1 MKQSTLFYSS
11 ALSAKVCEL
20 LLLKYSPKNCIY
32 WFIWYAQLFIG
43 TSACPSLDKM
53 INIWVRSWAMA
64 EDEKWSC
71 GYTPVDR
78 YPTGR
83 DGLMLTADADQNRHK
98 FPLTPRWRWLIGH
111 HLHFYNRVHNRRD
124 VWWCTTSRKDKHKP
138 FEVWGWAAVLDSFSD
153 QRCCAASGRRGFQQ
167 QMVYVFVREN
177 NQPTRTMG
185 SKPRFRIWYLCLI

>member
-1 MKQSTLFYSS
+1 MCNLHQNLRPSS
-11 ALSAKVCEL
+11 AS
-20 LLLKYSPKNCIY
+20 
-32 WFIWYAQLFIG
+32 
-43 TSACPSLDKM
+43 
-53 INIWVRSWAMA
+53 
-64 EDEKWSC
+64 
-71 GYTPVDR
+71 
-78 YPTGR
+78 
-83 DGLMLTADADQNRHK
+83 K
-98 FPLTPRWRWLIGH
+98 FPKSQDVKKLKMKMMMRHTPPSIYTRRGAMLASIFAEKNSSSEEKRRNWKSRRARVEH
-111 HLHFYNRVHNRRD
+111 NFVHNRRD